1 MNVHVVLVTSNSADP
16 VVEVFADRGSAVSR
30 MLRIL
35 TDGGWPYDAAA
46 AAAEKGDEVMTGDG
60 GDDDAVRILDRP
72 VRKA

>member
-16 VVEVFADRGSAVSR
+16 VVEVFADRRDAVSR

-46 AAAEKGDEVMTGDG
+46 AAAQKGDEVMTGDE
-60 GDDDAVRILDRP
+60 GDDDAVRILERP
-72 VRKA
+72 VRTA